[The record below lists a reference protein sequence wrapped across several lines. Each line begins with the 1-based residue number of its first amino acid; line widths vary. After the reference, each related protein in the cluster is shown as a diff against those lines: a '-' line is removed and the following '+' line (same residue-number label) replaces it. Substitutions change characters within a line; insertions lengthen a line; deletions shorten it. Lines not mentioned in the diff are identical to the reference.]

1 MRLVLDTNVVV
12 SGLIWGG
19 PPRGLLDLARKG
31 RVVLFSSGVLLDELA
46 GVLERDKFAAFLASR
61 DVTPAFL
68 MRRYGMLATLVKPT
82 RVTRTVPAD
91 ADDDH
96 VIAAA
101 ATARADAIA
110 TGDGDLLRLDP
121 WQGIR
126 ILPPAEVLRLANT
139 RETERQSS

>member
-12 SGLIWGG
+12 SGLLWGG
-19 PPRGLLDLARKG
+19 PPRRLLDLARRG

-46 GVLERDKFAAFLASR
+46 SVLERDKFATPLASR

-68 MRRYGMLATLVKPT
+68 MRRYGMLTTVVKPV
-82 RVTRTVPAD
+82 RVSRTVPAD

-101 ATARADAIA
+101 STARAHAVA
-110 TGDGDLLRLDP
+110 TGDSDLLRLDP

-126 ILPPAEVLRLANT
+126 ILRPADALRLANAIGA
-139 RETERQSS
+139 ERRSP